1 LIESKSKENF
11 ASTNKRRSLLN
22 CDTPLIVNNDSIENC
37 QKSEKISSGGK
48 NNIPLPSTNSSKK
61 NGVPKKKL
69 DLNMDDIIKGN
80 GNQAKVLKT
89 MKNKVQIDEEAE
101 EMFDEEFNN
110 NIECQLEMIW
120 EKAQKDLEEKLI
132 SIEEKIFT
140 LVEDLLNEK
149 SKRINEINEKY
160 DKEMKEIEPDVDFE
174 DEGNINTIV
183 YNQLKDDKENEL
195 KRLTEEFDRRR
206 REGMSELREETRKI
220 EKSEKNTDFECLKNE
235 ITQSIK
241 ERIIKTI
248 TPKVN
253 FTRKFDFNKVSL
265 KSNILYN

>member
-11 ASTNKRRSLLN
+11 SSFTKRKSILN
-22 CDTPLIVNNDSIENC
+22 CETPLTVNSDCNENG

-48 NNIPLPSTNSSKK
+48 NNIPLPSSNPSKK
-61 NGVPKKKL
+61 NGASKKKL
-69 DLNMDDIIKGN
+69 DLNMDDINKGN
-80 GNQAKVLKT
+80 GNQTKVLKT

-101 EMFDEEFNN
+101 EIFDEEFNN
-110 NIECQLEMIW
+110 NVESQLGLIW
-120 EKAQKDLEEKLI
+120 EKAQKDLEEQLI
-132 SIEEKIFT
+132 SVEEKIFA

-160 DKEMKEIEPDVDFE
+160 DKEMKEIEPDVDLE

-195 KRLTEEFDRRR
+195 KRLAEDFDRRR

-220 EKSEKNTDFECLKNE
+220 NYSEKSSDFERLKNE
-235 ITQSIK
+235 ITHSIK
-241 ERIIKTI
+241 ERVIKTI